1 MISTAERIK
10 IGPAGWSYPDW
21 NGIVYPKRK
30 GAGFDPLAYIS
41 AYFDT
46 IEINSTFYR
55 PPDPSTSRSWARR
68 ISGQGSFLF
77 TVKLWRRFTHEGLSP
92 GGKETSQFNRG
103 LDPLR
108 ESGRMGAL
116 LIQFPWSFKNSRE
129 NRRHLTALFN
139 SFQADP
145 LVVEV
150 RHASWDVPEFY
161 DLLSEHNAGFV
172 NIDQPL
178 FGRSLRPSAH
188 ATAAIGYVR
197 LHGQN
202 RDDWFRADAG
212 RDARYDYLY
221 SAAELEPW
229 VEKISGVSESTK
241 TTYVITN
248 NHYRGKAVCNALQIR
263 HMLLREPVAVPEPM
277 LVHYP
282 LLAEMAD
289 NLPVQGTLF

>member
-30 GAGFDPLAYIS
+30 GAGFDPLAYIA

-46 IEINSTFYR
+46 VEINSTFYR

-68 ISGQGSFLF
+68 ISGQGSFAF
-77 TVKLWRRFTHEGLSP
+77 TVKLWRRFTHENSSP
-92 GGKETSQFNRG
+92 GGKEASRFNRG
-103 LDPLR
+103 IDPLR

-129 NRRHLTALFN
+129 NRRHLIALFD
-139 SFQADP
+139 SFRADP

-150 RHASWDVPEFY
+150 RHASWDVPDFY
-161 DLLSEHNAGFV
+161 KLLSEHDAGFV

-178 FGRSLRPSAH
+178 FSRSLGPSAH
-188 ATAAIGYVR
+188 ATAPVGYVR

-202 RDDWFRADAG
+202 RDDWFRTDAG

-229 VEKISGVSESTK
+229 VEKIAAISESAK
-241 TTYVITN
+241 TTYAITN
-248 NHYRGKAVCNALQIR
+248 NHFRGKAVCNALQIR
-263 HMLLREPVAVPEPM
+263 HMLLRVPVAVPEPM

-282 LLAEMAD
+282 LLAEIAD